1 MVKVAI
7 LGLGSRGATTYGDY
21 LITLNDVK
29 ISAICDIDKDK
40 LNFYQNKYHVEKK
53 DCFLNSEDFFKAGK
67 LADILIITTMD
78 QDHYSQAMKAL
89 DLKYHLLLEKPIALN
104 LKQCLD
110 IENKALKNNLYVVV
124 CHVLRYSLFYKK
136 IKEIV
141 NSKILGN
148 IININT
154 TENVGYW
161 HQAHSFVRGNWNNS
175 NKTSPMILQKCC
187 HDFDILNWIIDKK
200 PLNVSSFGSLSL
212 FKKENAP
219 KDSSNYCYDCK
230 IQNNCPYNAV
240 KYYVDSIKNDKDL
253 GWPYDV
259 VVLNPTKDKVLAAIK
274 NGPYGRC
281 VYKCDNNVVD
291 HQIVNIQYED
301 NITVTHTMC
310 AFSKDC
316 YRDIKIFATR
326 GDLIANTLNNTIIY
340 HTFVDNKEFVI
351 DVSKLTNDL
360 SGHMGGDKLMINE
373 LLKLINKE
381 TSQLDSSIEK
391 SVLSHVIAFAAE
403 ESRINKGV
411 VINLNEFKSIQ

>member
-67 LADILIITTMD
+67 LADILIIATMD

-175 NKTSPMILQKCC
+175 NKTPPRAQRRRPA
-187 HDFDILNWIIDKK
+187 WQW
-200 PLNVSSFGSLSL
+200 GS
-212 FKKENAP
+212 
-219 KDSSNYCYDCK
+219 
-230 IQNNCPYNAV
+230 
-240 KYYVDSIKNDKDL
+240 
-253 GWPYDV
+253 
-259 VVLNPTKDKVLAAIK
+259 
-274 NGPYGRC
+274 
-281 VYKCDNNVVD
+281 
-291 HQIVNIQYED
+291 
-301 NITVTHTMC
+301 
-310 AFSKDC
+310 
-316 YRDIKIFATR
+316 
-326 GDLIANTLNNTIIY
+326 
-340 HTFVDNKEFVI
+340 
-351 DVSKLTNDL
+351 
-360 SGHMGGDKLMINE
+360 
-373 LLKLINKE
+373 
-381 TSQLDSSIEK
+381 
-391 SVLSHVIAFAAE
+391 
-403 ESRINKGV
+403 
-411 VINLNEFKSIQ
+411 

>member
-67 LADILIITTMD
+67 LADILIIATMD

-373 LLKLINKE
+373 FLKLINKE

-403 ESRINKGV
+403 KSRINKGV
-411 VINLNEFKSIQ
+411 VINLNEFKSI

>member
-67 LADILIITTMD
+67 LADILIIATMD

-230 IQNNCPYNAV
+230 IQNNCPHNAV

-301 NITVTHTMC
+301 NITATHTMC

-373 LLKLINKE
+373 LLKLINKD

>member
-40 LNFYQNKYHVEKK
+40 LNFYQDKYHVEKK

-67 LADILIITTMD
+67 LADILIIATMD

-141 NSKILGN
+141 NSKILGD

-301 NITVTHTMC
+301 NITATHTMC

-403 ESRINKGV
+403 KSRINKGV

>member
-67 LADILIITTMD
+67 LADILIIATMD

-259 VVLNPTKDKVLAAIK
+259 VVLNPTRDKVLAAIK

-301 NITVTHTMC
+301 NITATHTMC

-403 ESRINKGV
+403 KSRINKGV
-411 VINLNEFKSIQ
+411 VINLNEFKSI

>member
-67 LADILIITTMD
+67 LADILIIATMD

-89 DLKYHLLLEKPIALN
+89 DLTYHLLLEKPIALN

-301 NITVTHTMC
+301 NITATHTMC

-403 ESRINKGV
+403 KSRINKGV
-411 VINLNEFKSIQ
+411 VINLNEFKSI

>member
-67 LADILIITTMD
+67 LADILIIATMD

-141 NSKILGN
+141 NSKILGD

-301 NITVTHTMC
+301 NITATHTMC

-403 ESRINKGV
+403 KSRINKGV

>member
-67 LADILIITTMD
+67 LADILIIATMD

-301 NITVTHTMC
+301 NITATHTMC

-403 ESRINKGV
+403 KSRINKGV
-411 VINLNEFKSIQ
+411 VINLNEFKSI

>member
-67 LADILIITTMD
+67 LADILIIATMD

-301 NITVTHTMC
+301 NITATHTMC

-360 SGHMGGDKLMINE
+360 SGHMGGDKVMINE

-403 ESRINKGV
+403 KSRINKGV

>member
-67 LADILIITTMD
+67 LADILIIATMD

-161 HQAHSFVRGNWNNS
+161 HQTHSFVRGNWNNS

-301 NITVTHTMC
+301 NITATHTMC

-403 ESRINKGV
+403 KSRINKGV
-411 VINLNEFKSIQ
+411 VINLNEFKSI

>member
-67 LADILIITTMD
+67 LADILIIATMD

>member
-67 LADILIITTMD
+67 LADILIIATMD

-161 HQAHSFVRGNWNNS
+161 HQTHSFVRGNWNNS

-301 NITVTHTMC
+301 NITATHTMC

-403 ESRINKGV
+403 KSRINKGV

>member
-67 LADILIITTMD
+67 LADILIIATMD

-301 NITVTHTMC
+301 NITATHTMC

-411 VINLNEFKSIQ
+411 VINLNEFKSI

>member
-67 LADILIITTMD
+67 LADILIIATMD

-104 LKQCLD
+104 LNQCLD

-148 IININT
+148 IININS

-301 NITVTHTMC
+301 NITATHTMC

-373 LLKLINKE
+373 FLKLINKD

-403 ESRINKGV
+403 ESRNNKGV

>member
-67 LADILIITTMD
+67 LADILIIATMD

-301 NITVTHTMC
+301 NITATHTMC

-373 LLKLINKE
+373 FLKLINKE

-403 ESRINKGV
+403 KSRINKGV
-411 VINLNEFKSIQ
+411 VINLNEFKSI

>member
-21 LITLNDVK
+21 LITLSDVK

-67 LADILIITTMD
+67 LADILIIATMD

-301 NITVTHTMC
+301 NITATHTMC

-411 VINLNEFKSIQ
+411 VINLNEFKSI

>member
-21 LITLNDVK
+21 LITLDDVK

-67 LADILIITTMD
+67 LADILIIATMD

-403 ESRINKGV
+403 KSRINKGV
-411 VINLNEFKSIQ
+411 VINLNEFKSI

>member
-67 LADILIITTMD
+67 LADILIIATMD

-301 NITVTHTMC
+301 NITATHTMC

-373 LLKLINKE
+373 FLKLINKD

-403 ESRINKGV
+403 KSRINKGV

>member
-67 LADILIITTMD
+67 LADILIIATMD

-212 FKKENAP
+212 FKKENVP

-301 NITVTHTMC
+301 NITATHTMC

>member
-67 LADILIITTMD
+67 LADILIIATMD

-301 NITVTHTMC
+301 NITATHTMC

-373 LLKLINKE
+373 FLKLINKD

-403 ESRINKGV
+403 KSRINKGV
-411 VINLNEFKSIQ
+411 VINLNEFKSI

>member
-67 LADILIITTMD
+67 LADILIIATMD

-154 TENVGYW
+154 SENVGYW

-187 HDFDILNWIIDKK
+187 HDFDILNWIIDTK

-230 IQNNCPYNAV
+230 IKNNCPYNAV

-301 NITVTHTMC
+301 NITATHTMC

-403 ESRINKGV
+403 KSRINKGV
-411 VINLNEFKSIQ
+411 VINLNEFKSI

>member
-67 LADILIITTMD
+67 LADILIIATMD

-104 LKQCLD
+104 LNQCLD

-259 VVLNPTKDKVLAAIK
+259 VVLNPTKDKVLAEIK

-301 NITVTHTMC
+301 NITATHTMC

>member
-67 LADILIITTMD
+67 LADILIIATMD

-281 VYKCDNNVVD
+281 VYKCDKDVVD
-291 HQIVNIQYED
+291 HKSVNIQYED
-301 NITVTHTMC
+301 NITATHTMC

>member
-67 LADILIITTMD
+67 LADILIIATMD

-291 HQIVNIQYED
+291 HQIVNIKYED

>member
-67 LADILIITTMD
+67 LADILIIATMD

-148 IININT
+148 IININS

-301 NITVTHTMC
+301 NITATHTMC

-373 LLKLINKE
+373 FLKLINKD

>member
-21 LITLNDVK
+21 LITLNDIK

-67 LADILIITTMD
+67 LADILIIATMD

-104 LKQCLD
+104 LNQCLD

-403 ESRINKGV
+403 KSRINKGV
-411 VINLNEFKSIQ
+411 VINLNEFKSI

>member
-67 LADILIITTMD
+67 LADILIIATMD

-104 LKQCLD
+104 LNQCLD

-291 HQIVNIQYED
+291 HQIVNIKYED

>member
-67 LADILIITTMD
+67 LADILIIATMD

-373 LLKLINKE
+373 FLKLINKE

-403 ESRINKGV
+403 KSRINKGV

>member
-67 LADILIITTMD
+67 LADILIIATMD

-373 LLKLINKE
+373 LLKIINKE

-403 ESRINKGV
+403 KSRINKGV

>member
-67 LADILIITTMD
+67 LADILIIATMD

-104 LKQCLD
+104 LNQCLD

-301 NITVTHTMC
+301 NITATHTMC

>member
-67 LADILIITTMD
+67 LADILIIATMD

-301 NITVTHTMC
+301 NITATHTMC

-316 YRDIKIFATR
+316 CRDIKIFATR

>member
-67 LADILIITTMD
+67 LADILIIATMD

-301 NITVTHTMC
+301 NITATHTMC

-403 ESRINKGV
+403 KSRINKGV

>member
-67 LADILIITTMD
+67 LADILIIATMD

-301 NITVTHTMC
+301 NITATHTMC

-381 TSQLDSSIEK
+381 TSQLDLSIEK

-403 ESRINKGV
+403 KSRINKGV
-411 VINLNEFKSIQ
+411 VINLNEFKSI

>member
-67 LADILIITTMD
+67 LADILIIATMD

-104 LKQCLD
+104 LNQCLD

>member
-67 LADILIITTMD
+67 LADILIIATMD

-301 NITVTHTMC
+301 NITATHTMC

-373 LLKLINKE
+373 FLKLINKE

-403 ESRINKGV
+403 ESRNNKGV

>member
-67 LADILIITTMD
+67 LADILIIATMD

-212 FKKENAP
+212 FKKENVP

-301 NITVTHTMC
+301 NITATHTMC

-351 DVSKLTNDL
+351 DVSKLTDDL

-403 ESRINKGV
+403 KSRINKGV

>member
-67 LADILIITTMD
+67 LADILIIATMD

-212 FKKENAP
+212 FKKENVP

-301 NITVTHTMC
+301 NITATHTMC

-351 DVSKLTNDL
+351 DVSKLTDDL

>member
-67 LADILIITTMD
+67 LADILIIATMD

-403 ESRINKGV
+403 KSRINKGV